1 MIHSA
6 TTSSP
11 PKTRIFVGDERL
23 TADRAVLTGPALHHV
38 QAVLRLQPG
47 DELVVFD
54 GKGREALGVLELYQ
68 GETAVVR
75 IVEEIDSST
84 ESSLDLT
91 IAPCL
96 AKGKKLDLV
105 VEKIVELGVDRVC
118 PISSDRSVSRPRED
132 TAVNKVER
140 WRRIAV
146 AAAEQSGRTQVPV
159 VERIRSFE
167 EFIPTRPDDTLG
179 LIFTTNADHDPP
191 ATLRQRY
198 PNTHSVIAVLGPE
211 GGFSD
216 QELELAA
223 EHGWID
229 VGMGPRVLRAETASI
244 VAAAVCQHLWGD
256 LGRKPPVVPASAAAT
271 SRPPVAR

>member
-1 MIHSA
+1 
-6 TTSSP
+6 
-11 PKTRIFVGDERL
+11 VGDDRM
-23 TADRAVLTGPALHHV
+23 TTDRAVLTGPALHHL

-54 GKGREALGVLELYQ
+54 GNGREALGVLELYQ
-68 GETAVVR
+68 GDTGVVR
-75 IVEEIDSST
+75 IVEEIDNST

-91 IAPCL
+91 IAPSL

-118 PISSDRSVSRPRED
+118 PITSDRSVSRPRED
-132 TAVNKVER
+132 AAVNKVER

-146 AAAEQSGRTQVPV
+146 AAAEQSGRTQLPI

-167 EFIPTRPDDTLG
+167 EFIPSRPDDTLG
-179 LIFTTNADHDPP
+179 LIFTKTAEHDPP

-198 PNTHSVIAVLGPE
+198 PNTHSVIAMLGPE
-211 GGFSD
+211 GGFSPP
-216 QELELAA
+216 ELELAR

-256 LGRKPPVVPASAAAT
+256 LGRKPPVLSART
-271 SRPPVAR
+271 KPSRPPVAR